1 MAHLLIINLVSLY
14 GESNIYLEDE
24 PNIKYNIRGR
34 DDRLS
39 LAIPSNTGKETI
51 LIVENKKY
59 GQETNAN
66 LLEATTME
74 KPDVAFYLEYYL
86 RSIDLNIDEIYLGK
100 TSEIAYKSAHFPLY
114 YYSKINDL
122 NSDINVF
129 FTLHDLELTN
139 SQETRII
146 EYNEFIFKGSVI
158 PQQDIYPLKNG
169 EKSSLDINNAK
180 EGEFDP
186 ALQTGQL
193 LLTSDLLESIIKDN
207 YPTLYLAL
215 EKQKNDVVYKKIRL
229 ELTANQKNSEIP
241 VTEKLYQYGAILQKE
256 DMHSYKLKVD
266 NYTGYMRIQFSTNS
280 KYINFSINE
289 EKGNKVNATYEFDRK
304 VETGKVFVTFKKPNK
319 DFIYLNVFL
328 DENPVNISKS
338 NNYVFKYINSGDIQY
353 FIEYPINNNNAKI
366 DVNISGTS
374 DNIKLN
380 VTFNK
385 IIKKDDVYVVYSL
398 KVVQKSEISKEEL
411 NNVIAMSCSQAL
423 VKQIINPNGDKIS
436 MDIENIGKDKYYIQ
450 VIAQIR
456 DGPIIEYV
464 AYEPYYLSDNYI
476 PKENDT
482 NPPSDELPPKN
493 DTNPPSDEKP
503 PKNNKNNN
511 NNKTLIWIIAGV
523 GGGLLLILVVLVII
537 VVFYHCKSKDL
548 LEQVNKISFAQDD
561 KKDKNENL
569 LLDENEL
576 K

>member
-1 MAHLLIINLVSLY
+1 M
-14 GESNIYLEDE
+14 
-24 PNIKYNIRGR
+24 
-34 DDRLS
+34 S

-380 VTFNK
+380 VAFNK

-476 PKENDT
+476 PKEND
-482 NPPSDELPPKN
+482 NPQP
-493 DTNPPSDEKP
+493 DEKP